1 MGLDILLLTSPFLFS
16 AMSLYIYLELLRI
29 RSFVKM
35 WELENL
41 SLIPILICMLYLWI
55 GIFNPNLD
63 VARLALRGVIG
74 ISLGISMHVVYS
86 YSKKLR
92 KGAIR

>member
-16 AMSLYIYLELLRI
+16 FMSVYIYYELLRI
-29 RSFVKM
+29 RYYVKM

-41 SLIPILICMLYLWI
+41 SIIPVMIAILYLWI
-55 GIFNPNLD
+55 GIFNPD
-63 VARLALRGVIG
+63 IETSRLFLRTVIG
-74 ISLGISMHVVYS
+74 LSLGIGCHVVSS

-92 KGAIR
+92 KGGIR